1 MKSLLLAIV
10 LAGVVGVGVADA
22 RNYEPMFKDG
32 EKLTATKMNELGCKI
47 QELQRKVEG
56 MQKQITILHA
66 KKVDVD
72 VALSGFKS
80 VEARIDK
87 TRDQTS
93 HITRML
99 DTRIDKVSDR
109 LKKLEVPE
117 PYIANPE
124 DITLDYGIDWLQP
137 APLLIQPNLKLL
149 RETEESRLYG
159 GALPNAHLTNTVNSE
174 L

>member
-10 LAGVVGVGVADA
+10 LAGAVGVADA

-32 EKLTATKMNELGCKI
+32 EKLTATKMNELGYKL

-80 VEARIDK
+80 IEARIDK

-117 PYIANPE
+117 PSTTNDD
-124 DITLDYGIDWLQP
+124 DITLDYEIDWLEP
-137 APLLIQPNLKLL
+137 APRLIQPSLKLL
-149 RETEESRLYG
+149 RETEENRFYG
-159 GALPNAHLTNTVNSE
+159 GTLPNAYLTNTVNSE